1 MENVVKSVDATASGP
16 DRTVIIGGGPAGLTA
31 AYELCAAGKPSIVL
45 EAENDVGGISRTAEY
60 KGYKFDIG
68 GHRFYTK
75 VKIIEQMWRN
85 VMGKDFLT
93 RSRSSRILYNKRF
106 FQYPL
111 EPWNLFLN
119 LGPIETALCLLSYTK
134 AALEKHAKKLLRIPQ
149 PEEDFETYVSIRFG
163 RRLFKRFF
171 ESYTEK
177 VWGIKCR
184 EIQSEWAAQRIKGI
198 SVKKVILTFL
208 KFGIK
213 SSKDAEIKS
222 FIDSFEYPRLG
233 PGMLWNRVKE
243 IVEEHDSEVVMNAP
257 VTRILWEP
265 NRGVT
270 AVEAAGKLYEG
281 TTFISS
287 MPIRELIAALDPP
300 PPQHVLKA
308 KDAFSY
314 RDFFTVALITR
325 GKPKTLDNWVYIHDP
340 DVKVGRVQ
348 IFNNW
353 SPEMVPE
360 PDRTCYG
367 LEYFCFEGDGL
378 WTMSDKDLIALAAKE
393 LEQVGLARAA
403 DVVDG
408 TVVRQKKAYPVYD
421 SAFRPGLAILREF
434 LVQLPNLQLV
444 GRNGMHKYNNQDHS
458 MLTAMLAVR
467 NILGAKYDLWRIN
480 IDSDYQEEGSNIT
493 EKELRDLES
502 SQPLVP
508 RAITA

>member
-1 MENVVKSVDATASGP
+1 MNLNGANAKDA

-31 AYELCAAGKPSIVL
+31 AYELCAANKSSVVL

-75 VKIIEQMWRN
+75 VKVVEQMWRD

-93 RSRSSRILYNKRF
+93 RSRSSRILYNKHF

-111 EPWNLFLN
+111 EPWNLFLG
-119 LGPIETALCLLSYTK
+119 LGPIETGLCLLSYTK
-134 AALEKHAKKLLRIPQ
+134 AGLEKHAKKLLRIPQ
-149 PEEDFETYVSIRFG
+149 PERDFETYVSIRFG
-163 RRLFKRFF
+163 KRLFKRFF

-177 VWGIKCR
+177 VWGMKCR

-208 KFGIK
+208 TFGGR
-213 SSKDAEIKS
+213 SAKDVKIKS
-222 FIDSFEYPRLG
+222 FINSFEYPRHG

-243 IVEEHDSEVVMNAP
+243 IVEQRQSEVVMNAP
-257 VTRILWEP
+257 VTRVLWEP
-265 NRGVT
+265 ERGVT
-270 AVEAAGKLYEG
+270 AVEAGGKLYG
-281 TTFISS
+281 GANFISS
-287 MPIRELIAALDPP
+287 MPIRDLIAAFDPP
-300 PPQHVLKA
+300 PPPHILKA
-308 KDAFSY
+308 RDAFSY
-314 RDFFTVALITR
+314 RDFLTVALITR
-325 GKPKTLDNWVYIHDP
+325 GQPKTEDNWVYIHEP
-340 DVKVGRVQ
+340 EVKVGRVQ

-367 LEYFCFEGDGL
+367 MEYFCFEGDGL
-378 WTMSDKDLIALAAKE
+378 WAMSDPDLIALASKE
-393 LEQVGLARAA
+393 LERVGLAKAA

-421 SAFRPGLAILREF
+421 DAFRPGLAILREF
-434 LVQLPNLQLV
+434 LDKLPNLQLV

-467 NILGAKYDLWRIN
+467 NILGAQYDLWRIN
-480 IDSDYQEEGSNIT
+480 IDTEYQEEGGNIT
-493 EKELRDLES
+493 EEELHQLER

-508 RAITA
+508 MPLAS